1 MGSMNYPLTDT
12 NGEAGVQPCQV
23 CCIFVLFHP
32 QRSVEKT
39 LEGIVSGGHPVVVV
53 SNGADGALL
62 NSLRAAAGIELIENS
77 ENLGLAHALNQGINR
92 AFNDPKVQFV
102 VLFDQDSSP
111 PVNLPLGLAN
121 ELDIDS
127 DACVGPRLVDVKAQ
141 EAGYRTHNS
150 KAGAEAVA
158 SIPTSGTVIS
168 RRAFATVGPML
179 EELFIDGIDHEWC
192 LRAAANGFRVRI
204 SDRVT
209 MLHDMGDD
217 GLVWFGDYKPL
228 YKNPIRHFYIIRN
241 SMYLGLHGCLPL
253 RWRLLELL
261 KTLRRI
267 PVYLWASNDRMR
279 SVKLIMQALIDGS
292 RGKLGPLALGR

>member
-1 MGSMNYPLTDT
+1 MNYPLTDT
-12 NGEAGVQPCQV
+12 NGASGVQPCQV
-23 CCIFVLFHP
+23 CCIFVLFYP
-32 QRSVEKT
+32 QRSVKKT
-39 LEGIVSGGHPVVVV
+39 LEGLASEGYPVVVV
-53 SNGADGALL
+53 SNGVDGDLL
-62 NSLRAAAGIELIENS
+62 ISLRAAPGIELIENS
-77 ENLGLAHALNQGINR
+77 ENLGLAHALNQGINH
-92 AFNDPKVQFV
+92 AFNDPEVQFV

-111 PVNLPLGLAN
+111 PVKLPLVLAN

-127 DACVGPRLVDVKAQ
+127 DACIGPRLVDVKAQ
-141 EAGYRTHNS
+141 DAGYRTHNT

-179 EELFIDGIDHEWC
+179 EELFIDGIDHEWS

-204 SDRVT
+204 SDRVN

-217 GLVWFGDYKPL
+217 GIVWFGDYKPL

-241 SMYLGLHGCLPL
+241 SMYLGLHSRLPL
-253 RWRLLELL
+253 RWRLQELL

-267 PVYLWASNDRMR
+267 PVYLWASNDRVR
-279 SVKLIMQALIDGS
+279 SFKLIVQALIDGS
-292 RGKLGPLALGR
+292 RGKLGPLALGW

>member
-12 NGEAGVQPCQV
+12 NGDSGVQPCEI

-32 QRSVEKT
+32 ERSVEIKVKG
-39 LEGIVSGGHPVVVV
+39 LASRGYLVVVV
-53 SNGADGALL
+53 SNGAEGDLL
-62 NSLRAAAGIELIENS
+62 NSLRVVAGIALIENS
-77 ENLGLAHALNQGINR
+77 ENLGLAHALNQGIER
-92 AFNDPKVQFV
+92 AFDDPEVQFV
-102 VLFDQDSSP
+102 ALFDQDSSP
-111 PVNLPLGLAN
+111 PLELPLTLAN
-121 ELDIDS
+121 ELDVDL
-127 DACVGPRLVDVKAQ
+127 DACIGPRLVDLKAQ
-141 EAGYRTHNS
+141 DAGYRTHNS
-150 KAGAEAVA
+150 KAGTEAVA

-168 RRAFATVGPML
+168 RRACGAVGPML

-192 LRAAANGFRVRI
+192 LRAAANGLRVRI
-204 SDRVT
+204 SDRVI

-217 GLVWFGDYKPL
+217 GIVWFGDYKPL

-241 SMYLGLHGCLPL
+241 SMYLGLHGSLPL

-261 KTLRRI
+261 KILRRI

-292 RGKLGPLALGR
+292 HGKLGPLALGR

>member
-1 MGSMNYPLTDT
+1 MNYPLTDT
-12 NGEAGVQPCQV
+12 NGEAGVQPHKV

-39 LEGIVSGGHPVVVV
+39 LEGLVSGGYPVVVV
-53 SNGADGALL
+53 SNGADGFLL

-77 ENLGLAHALNQGINR
+77 ANLGLAHALNQGINR
-92 AFNDPKVQFV
+92 AFNDPEVQFV

-111 PVNLPLGLAN
+111 PVNLPLVLAN

-127 DACVGPRLVDVKAQ
+127 DACIGPRLVDVKAQ
-141 EAGYRTHNS
+141 DAGYRTHNS
-150 KAGAEAVA
+150 KARTEAVA

-168 RRAFATVGPML
+168 RRAFATVGPMF

-192 LRAAANGFRVRI
+192 LRAAAKGFKVRI

-217 GLVWFGDYKPL
+217 GIVWFGDYKPL

-241 SMYLGLHGCLPL
+241 SMCLALHSRLPL
-253 RWRLLELL
+253 RWRFLELL

-267 PVYLWASNDRMR
+267 PIYLWASNDRMR
-279 SVKLIMQALIDGS
+279 SVKLIVQALIDGS
-292 RGKLGPLALGR
+292 CGKLGPLALGR

>member
-1 MGSMNYPLTDT
+1 MNYPLTDA
-12 NGEAGVQPCQV
+12 NGESGVQSRQV
-23 CCIFVLFHP
+23 CCTFVLFHP
-32 QRSVEKT
+32 QPSVKKT
-39 LEGIVSGGHPVVVV
+39 LEDLASEGYPVIVV
-53 SNGADGALL
+53 SNGADGDLL
-62 NSLRAAAGIELIENS
+62 ISLRAAVGIELIENS
-77 ENLGLAHALNQGINR
+77 ENLGLAHGLNQGINR
-92 AFNDPKVQFV
+92 AFNDPEAQFV

-111 PVNLPLGLAN
+111 PVKLPLVLAN

-127 DACVGPRLVDVKAQ
+127 DACIGPRLVDVKAQ
-141 EAGYRTHNS
+141 DAGYRTHNS
-150 KAGAEAVA
+150 KAGAEAVV

-192 LRAAANGFRVRI
+192 LRAAAKGFKVRI
-204 SDRVT
+204 SDQAT

-217 GLVWFGDYKPL
+217 SIVWFGDYKPL
-228 YKNPIRHFYIIRN
+228 YKNPVRHFYIIRN
-241 SMYLGLHGCLPL
+241 SMYLGLHVCLPL

>member
-1 MGSMNYPLTDT
+1 MNYPSTDK
-12 NGEAGVQPCQV
+12 NGESGIQSCQV

-32 QRSVEKT
+32 QRSVEKKVKA
-39 LEGIVSGGHPVVVV
+39 LASGGYLVVVV
-53 SNGADGALL
+53 SNGADGDLL
-62 NSLRAAAGIELIENS
+62 NSLRNKAGIELIKNS
-77 ENLGLAHALNQGINR
+77 ENLGLAHALNQGIAS
-92 AFNDPKVQFV
+92 AFDDPEVQFV

-111 PVNLPLGLAN
+111 PVKLPLVLAN

-127 DACVGPRLVDVKAQ
+127 DACIGPRLIDVKAQ
-141 EAGYRTHNS
+141 GAGYRTHNS
-150 KAGAEAVA
+150 KAGAKAVV

-179 EELFIDGIDHEWC
+179 EKLFIDGIDHEWC
-192 LRAAANGFRVRI
+192 LRAAHKGFKVRI
-204 SDRVT
+204 SDQVT

-217 GLVWFGDYKPL
+217 GIVWFGDYKPL

-267 PVYLWASNDRMR
+267 PVYLWVSNDRMR
-279 SVKLIMQALIDGS
+279 SVKLIVQALIDGYRS
-292 RGKLGPLALGR
+292 KLGPLALGR